1 MLKWIDLTEQQ
12 IDKLFVDLIE
22 EIFKDEDMDTL
33 SKFKKRKII
42 YNYLVNNK
50 QYDQEYMNGI
60 YSNYHNRT
68 DKNRFARNL
77 QQEFLHPLLTEK
89 GVCNGFAQVYK
100 VLLEKIGVYS
110 MCLNCAVEYNNE
122 YIGHQLN
129 FVYDDE
135 IDAYSFDDITFGIQ
149 NNTTEEYFD
158 YDNPE
163 EKAQGVGPITKV
175 DSKEI
180 KWAVVGDEY
189 VNLYMKRDF
198 SPLQRPQELKKLFN
212 SPTNMLIEDRK
223 ELQKY
228 GVNIKKID
236 NCDIISRRR

>member
-1 MLKWIDLTEQQ
+1 MLKWENLTSQQ
-12 IDKLFVDLIE
+12 IDKLFNDLIE
-22 EIFKDEDMDTL
+22 EIFKDEDINNM
-33 SKFKKRKII
+33 SKFEKRRKI
-42 YNYLVNNK
+42 YSYLVKNK
-50 QYDQEYMNGI
+50 QYDNEYMSGI
-60 YSNYHNRT
+60 YSNYHNNT
-68 DKNRFARNL
+68 NNKRFARNL
-77 QQEFLHPLLTEK
+77 QQEFLHPMVTEK

-135 IDAYSFDDITFGIQ
+135 IDTYSFDDITFGIQ
-149 NNTTEEYFD
+149 NNTTEEYFN
-158 YDNPE
+158 YDDPE

-189 VNLYMKRDF
+189 VNLYMKRYF